1 MAKARK
7 QAKSKARRQV
17 WFRKV
22 RGSYLPVSSEGWL
35 MHTLLVFSVIA
46 VLIIATGDE
55 RDFQTVAITTV
66 LQLLGV
72 GVLFSYIA
80 SRQS

>member
-1 MAKARK
+1 MAKSKK
-7 QAKSKARRQV
+7 QAKAKKHV

-35 MHTLLVFSVIA
+35 MHTLLVFSIIA

-55 RDFQTVAITTV
+55 RDFQTVAVTTV